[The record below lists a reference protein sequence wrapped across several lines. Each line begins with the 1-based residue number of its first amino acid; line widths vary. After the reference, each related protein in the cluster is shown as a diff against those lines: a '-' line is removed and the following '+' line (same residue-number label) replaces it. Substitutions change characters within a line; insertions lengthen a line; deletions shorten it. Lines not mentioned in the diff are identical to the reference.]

1 MVLQTALGY
10 IMCTQDTSESLAQV
24 NAVSADLIMNRNEFS
39 WWMFY
44 DINSTGV
51 GGCGGLAGPT
61 AVIVSEET
69 PPQGILGDTISKFS
83 IWGLYITFVLA
94 VGRFIRLQCS
104 DLRMRIPYENLPS
117 CDRLIAIC
125 EDIYAARAEGEL
137 GVEEVLYWTLVKIY
151 RSPHMLLEYTKPD

>member
-1 MVLQTALGY
+1 M
-10 IMCTQDTSESLAQV
+10 TSISSDV
-24 NAVSADLIMNRNEFS
+24 N
-39 WWMFY
+39 
-44 DINSTGV
+44 
-51 GGCGGLAGPT
+51 GCGGLRGP
-61 AVIVSEET
+61 IPSLYLRKHRHIK
-69 PPQGILGDTISKFS
+69 GILGDTLSKFS

-151 RSPHMLLEYTKPD
+151 RLPHMLLEYTKPDYTCYLQLTRTQLGLTLTLSLTNTHYTYRKYRY

>member
-1 MVLQTALGY
+1 MS
-10 IMCTQDTSESLAQV
+10 IFQV
-24 NAVSADLIMNRNEFS
+24 DAVSADLVLNHADFN
-39 WWMFY
+39 WWSFR
-44 DINSTGV
+44 DINLSDIH
-51 GGCGGLAGPT
+51 GCGGSTGPM
-61 AVIVSEET
+61 AIVMSEET

-137 GVEEVLYWTLVKIY
+137 GVEELLYWTLVKIY

>member
-1 MVLQTALGY
+1 
-10 IMCTQDTSESLAQV
+10 
-24 NAVSADLIMNRNEFS
+24 MNRNEFS

-51 GGCGGLAGPT
+51 GGCG
-61 AVIVSEET
+61 
-69 PPQGILGDTISKFS
+69 
-83 IWGLYITFVLA
+83 
-94 VGRFIRLQCS
+94 
-104 DLRMRIPYENLPS
+104 
-117 CDRLIAIC
+117 AIC

>member
-1 MVLQTALGY
+1 MA
-10 IMCTQDTSESLAQV
+10 I
-24 NAVSADLIMNRNEFS
+24 
-39 WWMFY
+39 
-44 DINSTGV
+44 
-51 GGCGGLAGPT
+51 
-61 AVIVSEET
+61 IVSEET
-69 PPQGILGDTISKFS
+69 PPQGILGDTLSKFS

-151 RSPHMLLEYTKPD
+151 RSPHMLLEYTNPD